1 MHANPH
7 LRVRMSWW
15 ESRGGRMAASVSFCR
30 SNCVSQPHRENIM
43 EKKVILLLS
52 VDCPLDWK
60 GILSS
65 HPPLL
70 AVSPTPTN
78 HWTVWDHDFLLVCV
92 IGSSQCVPSPMW
104 DGSRP
109 KAVCLDM
116 WVHCRLW
123 ASTNLTGRFL
133 LTFPHGYVHIWVEFI
148 SPLLFVTATFTY
160 NPQPLSS
167 GAAGE
172 ADIIL
177 VVAPCLL
184 FLTVTE
190 KLDKKTKKY
199 ILWKENRLVCT
210 DISQANSDLCESLN
224 KL

>member
-1 MHANPH
+1 
-7 LRVRMSWW
+7 MSWW
-15 ESRGGRMAASVSFCR
+15 ESCGGRMAASVSFCK
-30 SNCVSQPHRENIM
+30 SNCVSQPHRENIT
-43 EKKVILLLS
+43 EKKWFCCYQLIAHL
-52 VDCPLDWK
+52 
-60 GILSS
+60 IERAFFLSS

-70 AVSPTPTN
+70 AVSPTATN
-78 HWTVWDHDFLLVCV
+78 HWTVWDRDFLLVCV
-92 IGSSQCVPSPMW
+92 IGSSQRVPSPMW

-109 KAVCLDM
+109 EAVCFDM

-148 SPLLFVTATFTY
+148 SPLLFVAATFTY

-172 ADIIL
+172 ADIVL
-177 VVAPCLL
+177 VVAACLL

-190 KLDKKTKKY
+190 KLDKKTKKMHLMKGKQACLHCY
-199 ILWKENRLVCT
+199 FTGQFWLMWKPE
-210 DISQANSDLCESLN
+210 
-224 KL
+224 